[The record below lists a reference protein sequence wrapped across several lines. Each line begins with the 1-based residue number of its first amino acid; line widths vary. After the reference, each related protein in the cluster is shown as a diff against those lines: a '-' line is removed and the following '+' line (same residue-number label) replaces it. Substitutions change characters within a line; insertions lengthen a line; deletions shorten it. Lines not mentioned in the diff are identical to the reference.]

1 MKTRLIHTV
10 EEADELIHALSRS
23 ACHAISNFEQ
33 RARESS
39 GLHALWAA
47 KFLPIGCDPLDPGRP
62 LNLMEQIN
70 QTFTYLASAKALKA
84 VMMQHPTLGPFTLNL
99 GTASGSDIES
109 GDGVLAAEVFA
120 AVNTSNNQKLAR
132 DIQKVQQT
140 TATYKYVFSCVQDT
154 GQEDSTS
161 WNVGQAL
168 RFGR

>member
-1 MKTRLIHTV
+1 
-10 EEADELIHALSRS
+10 
-23 ACHAISNFEQ
+23 
-33 RARESS
+33 
-39 GLHALWAA
+39 
-47 KFLPIGCDPLDPGRP
+47 
-62 LNLMEQIN
+62 MEQIN